1 MDGRD
6 AKRNVDDMLGVGVT
20 DKISCCNFRVSVAE
34 GLLILGIVM
43 TGLVPADIDLGKYKT

>member
-6 AKRNVDDMLGVGVT
+6 AKRNVDDMLGVGGSPI
-20 DKISCCNFRVSVAE
+20 KYCCNFRVSVAE